1 MKGDWLK
8 LEMGISLP
16 ATDGKEIYFSCVC
29 FEIILLLFL
38 VFVFNS
44 YYSQNKNQSS
54 KDSSSPTSCFKIST
68 ETCGWEKH
76 SESAKFIQNTEYT
89 Y

>member
-8 LEMGISLP
+8 LGMGISLP

-38 VFVFNS
+38 VQALILVLRTV
-44 YYSQNKNQSS
+44 QKLVVGKNIANLQSLY
-54 KDSSSPTSCFKIST
+54 K
-68 ETCGWEKH
+68 
-76 SESAKFIQNTEYT
+76 IQNIPIKT
-89 Y
+89 YFILTLKI